1 MTIRTV
7 TFNPGFDH
15 NVIVDRIDPGLV
27 GSVLSWRT
35 LAGGKGLNVSRAVS
49 AMGGKTVAYALVGAT
64 DRVGFTRLA
73 VRDGYSLVCVAVE
86 GASTRHNLTLR
97 VGPAG
102 EAPAGHAAGP
112 RFSDVPAELLEELL
126 NLLASDI
133 EPGDLI
139 SFNGSLPDGSA
150 PQAWA
155 DAAEVVNDRGALLV
169 ADVQGLA
176 MLRLLETGYVLAAK
190 PNEDEAR
197 EFIGT
202 KNDLTTFESAI
213 VAVRRMHTL
222 GVVDP
227 VVTLGRL
234 GALHLREDVIVHST
248 CLSDS
253 PQVEVGAGDVFVAG
267 YCVVLSGQRWTE
279 FTPVD
284 VGLAAASA
292 HVDGFEGGELAVQ
305 TESRIGRVVTTDV
318 IPL

>member
-15 NVIVDRIDPGLV
+15 NVVVDGIGPGLV
-27 GSVLSWRT
+27 GSILSWRT

-49 AMGGKTVAYALVGAT
+49 AMGGTSVAYALVGAT
-64 DRVGFTRLA
+64 DGEGFKRLA
-73 VRDGYSLVCVAVE
+73 ILEGYSLVCVTVE
-86 GASTRHNLTLR
+86 GASMRHNLTLR
-97 VGPAG
+97 VGQAG
-102 EAPAGHAAGP
+102 EAPAGHAVGP

-133 EPGDLI
+133 EPGDLV
-139 SFNGSLPDGSA
+139 SFNGSLPDGSV
-150 PQAWA
+150 PQAWV
-155 DAAEVVNDRGALLV
+155 DAAEIVASRGALLV

-176 MLRLLETGYVLAAK
+176 LPRLLETGYVLAAK

-213 VAVRRMHTL
+213 LAVRRMHEL

-227 VVTLGRL
+227 VVTLGRQ
-234 GALHLREDVIVHST
+234 GAIHLREDVIVHST
-248 CLSDS
+248 CRSDS

-267 YCVVLSGQRWTE
+267 YCVVVTGQRWTE
-279 FTPVD
+279 FEPVD

-292 HVDGFEGGELAVQ
+292 HVDGFEGGELAAQ
-305 TESRIGRVVTTDV
+305 TESRIGRVVTREV
-318 IPL
+318 IQR